1 MWKEKESNHLESVKS
16 VGKKQKATCDR
27 ILRATF
33 ATLTLVL
40 FVILFP
46 LPTHRSFKF
55 SPQNVSHNPLS
66 VDWRRTGQV
75 SPVKSQGVCGS
86 CWIHTAVATVESA
99 LAIKRKKY
107 VILSEQQLIDCEGR
121 QSGCMGGSMTRAFNY
136 IAEYGLYEEHL
147 YPKHDWNRSA
157 SKDCSEAKRKGA
169 KRFKISSH
177 ILFGDNEE
185 KAADWIAKN
194 GPVAVGVEP
203 LNPFWLFRGS
213 LLWHLLKRRGYYFE
227 GGTPYWIAKNSAGS
241 EWGNDG
247 FIKIARGH
255 NVCEMTFSAPAL
267 LD

>member
-1 MWKEKESNHLESVKS
+1 MKRLD
-16 VGKKQKATCDR
+16 QR
-27 ILRATF
+27 
-33 ATLTLVL
+33 
-40 FVILFP
+40 
-46 LPTHRSFKF
+46 
-55 SPQNVSHNPLS
+55 
-66 VDWRRTGQV
+66 
-75 SPVKSQGVCGS
+75 GVCGS

-121 QSGCMGGSMTRAFNY
+121 QSGCMGGSMPRAFNY

-194 GPVAVGVEP
+194 GPVAVGMKLAPAFFQYRFGVWIPEARDCLHSKHSHAMAIVGYGVEP

-255 NVCEMTFSAPAL
+255 NVCEMTFSAPVL